1 MKDATKRLLSRRAR
15 AICLGCAGMAGM
27 DRTVR
32 EACIEYRGEEDGRR
46 IVIVDGVVSGLN
58 YLQGMLRVKNL
69 ERLSAAQ
76 T

>member
-1 MKDATKRLLSRRAR
+1 
-15 AICLGCAGMAGM
+15 M